1 VIEIVSATACIA
13 CDVCVKVCP
22 TDVFERGDD
31 GIPVIARQ
39 SDCQTCFMCEA
50 YCPVDALYVSPVSA
64 PVGADNPHADEV
76 AVTRHGLLGGYR
88 EMVGWGR
95 GRTLGALLDR
105 NPLLSGVPPLQE
117 SRLSTPAPLAVSPW
131 NHPAD
136 PSPSPRDDGPA

>member
-1 VIEIVSATACIA
+1 MIEIVSAAACIA

-22 TDVFERGDD
+22 TDVFDRGED

-64 PVGADNPHADEV
+64 PVDSASPHADEA
-76 AVTRHGLLGGYR
+76 AVSRAGLFGGYR

-95 GRTLGALLDR
+95 GRTAGALRDR
-105 NPLLSGVPPLQE
+105 NPLLKAVPPLPE
-117 SRLSTPAPLAVSPW
+117 SRLPAPANLADTPW
-131 NHPAD
+131 NHT
-136 PSPSPRDDGPA
+136 DG